1 MSHKRTPLRPLAVW
15 ALCGLAFGTLAVGCG
30 GSPPPPP
37 PVDTSTPAP
46 PPPPPPVVST
56 SNEPTAA
63 DVAAARPKDIT
74 DPFTKP
80 AFKGATIAIGP
91 ASPAPSSTPTVAD
104 AGKGKGKGKG
114 KGPVAVVPT
123 PEAPKTPPTPPTV
136 IAVGIFASKHGPEAI
151 LADKGSSGGT
161 LIVTTGY
168 RLSDGGY
175 VKSIDPVSRKVVI
188 DKENTD
194 FVLPLEAAP
203 SGSPSPST
211 PGK

>member
-1 MSHKRTPLRPLAVW
+1 VIS
-15 ALCGLAFGTLAVGCG
+15 
-30 GSPPPPP
+30 
-37 PVDTSTPAP
+37 
-46 PPPPPPVVST
+46 

-63 DVAAARPKDIT
+63 DVAAARPKDIS

-80 AFKGATIAIGP
+80 ANKGAAMNIGP
-91 ASPAPSSTPTVAD
+91 AATPAPASTTAAV
-104 AGKGKGKGKG
+104 GKNKNNKNKN
-114 KGPVAVVPT
+114 VAVVPT

-151 LADKGSSGGT
+151 LADKANANGGT
-161 LIVTTGY
+161 MIVTTGY